1 MSKILQM
8 NRGAGVLLVC
18 ALAWTMMPAAF
29 AQETTAGIQG
39 TVRDTQGAVVP
50 GAAVEVTSPALVGSQ
65 KVMTD
70 SAGYYHLR
78 ALPPG
83 TYALTVSAKGFR
95 TVRQT
100 GIDLSAGR
108 LPTIDV
114 QLEVGSISETIEV
127 SSAAPIVDVTQSK
140 VAVDVSREVIDSL
153 PKGRDAFSLLTLA
166 PGARQ
171 EPLQSVGRG
180 AGGLQGY
187 QIDGASDSENV
198 YLVDGMNTTNIQD
211 GGVGKAFQT
220 DFVQEVQIKSSSFEA
235 EYGGAVGGVVNVIAQ
250 RGSNAWHGS
259 VVTYFQLDGLN
270 ANDPCVTMGAGGTP
284 AGFAAGSCGLRLD
297 PNQAQLDT
305 KGRLDGT
312 PEYYVPKKDKH
323 SILEPGFTLGGPLYK
338 NRLFL
343 FTSYIPTIDTQHR
356 TVNFTGPNPG
366 PRTFTRNF
374 TQHNAYNRL
383 DFSPFNSLKLYSSW
397 NYAYSRTTGSALPRA
412 DSAYGQRN
420 TGAGIDPAT
429 IRTDFGSVNPN
440 SVYSFGVDWLATS
453 KLVVSARF
461 GYWFLDNQ
469 DRGRPQ
475 GLRYLF
481 NNTVTAKDCTTPPP
495 PPAVPACSRGLDGQ
509 PIKVGAQFLDTLYS
523 NMSNNFQTLF
533 DAYKRKD
540 LHVSAAY
547 FASHFLGTHNF
558 KGGYDMMSQAND
570 VLSGYNTAFVNI
582 NWADDY
588 SPQTDVSACDAIM
601 AANAAQYGPSA
612 AGHCRGN
619 VGYFTV
625 QDGVDIVGKVS
636 AKNHGLY
643 VQDGWTMGHGL
654 TLNVGVR
661 FDKEFLPPY
670 RAGADHISFGFFDK
684 VAPRIGGAY
693 DLFHDG
699 KVKIYASYGKF
710 FDIMKYGLPRG
721 SFGGDY
727 WRNCVYAMDDP
738 AFTKITPTAP
748 GGHSCGPGPGPA
760 PGVTVGRFIEQV
772 DLRKNVINT
781 TDPGVDPKIKPME
794 QHEFVAGVDWA
805 ITPNWGLASRYARKR
820 LDWAIEDIGITDN
833 LGFYIGN
840 PGTAFGDLLHRAA
853 PGSDISK
860 PLCPTCPAQPGAIRN
875 YDGLEFRLH
884 KRPGAGKWWAAINY
898 TYSRLDGNY
907 AGLTNS
913 DPTDGSG
920 GRHSPNNH
928 RDFDWPSMQFTPSG
942 AVMYGPLATDRPHTI
957 GVFGFYRIPWFHQ
970 ETLLSF
976 NQAIYSG
983 VPVNTCMAVGGTA
996 SSCQFLENRGNWVN
1010 FTRAAN
1016 GDWQAG
1022 SIERDRRGD
1031 PFLQTNLSV
1040 AHEVKLGENENYR
1053 LRFEADVFNLFNQ
1066 RAAQIYNEAPQAT
1079 SKINMRRLPAF
1090 AGDPGFDWNRMLGG
1104 WDYQTEPNA
1113 ERLTLSNRYGMP
1125 IAFQFARS
1133 MQLAIKFTF

>member
-1 MSKILQM
+1 MIYTRTISLA
-8 NRGAGVLLVC
+8 RRVVLVSLC
-18 ALAWTMMPAAF
+18 CLTFPLYQLPAF
-29 AQETTAGIQG
+29 AQEVTAGIEG
-39 TVRDTQGAVVP
+39 HVKDPSGAVV
-50 GAAVEVTSPALVGSQ
+50 ANATIEATSPALVGSQ
-65 KVMTD
+65 KVKTD
-70 SAGYYHLR
+70 SAGYYHFA

-83 TYALTVSAKGFR
+83 TYTLTATAAGFR
-95 TVRQT
+95 TFKQT
-100 GIDLSAGR
+100 GIELSTGR
-108 LPTIDV
+108 LPTIDITLELGAV
-114 QLEVGSISETIEV
+114 QETVEV
-127 SSAAPIVDVTQSK
+127 SSAAPLVDITQSK
-140 VAVDVSREVIDSL
+140 VAVDVEREVIDSL
-153 PKGRDAFSLLTLA
+153 PKGRDAFSLMTLA

-171 EPLQSVGRG
+171 EPLQSVARG
-180 AGGLQGY
+180 TGGLLGY

-235 EYGGAVGGVVNVIAQ
+235 EFGGAVGGVVNVIAK
-250 RGSNAWHGS
+250 RGSSAWHGS
-259 VVTYFQLDGLN
+259 VLTYFQGDPLN
-270 ANDPCVTMGAGGTP
+270 ANDPCVTMGSGGVPP
-284 AGFAAGSCGLRLD
+284 AFAAGACGQRLD
-297 PNQAQLDT
+297 PT
-305 KGRLDGT
+305 KPGLITNTRTDGT
-312 PEYYVPKKDKH
+312 PEYYVPKKDQRR
-323 SILEPGFTLGGPLYK
+323 IVEPGFTLGGPLYK

-343 FTSYIPTIDTQHR
+343 FASYIPTIDTQR
-356 TVNFTGPNPG
+356 RSVNFTKDNPG
-366 PRTFTRNF
+366 PRTFTRSF

-383 DFSPFNSLKLYSSW
+383 DYGPFKPLKLYASW
-397 NYAYSRTTGSALPRA
+397 NYAYSRTTGSALPRP
-412 DSAYGQRN
+412 DSAYGQVN

-440 SVYSFGVDWLATS
+440 AVYFFGADWTPTS
-453 KLVVSARF
+453 KLVVTGRF
-461 GYWFLDNQ
+461 GYWFFDNQ
-469 DRGRPQ
+469 QRGRPQ
-475 GLRYLF
+475 GIRYLF
-481 NNTVTAKDCTTPPP
+481 NNTLSNDPAKP
-495 PPAVPACSRGLDGQ
+495 SRGLDGN
-509 PIKVGAQFLDTLYS
+509 PINVGQQLLGVLFS
-523 NMSNNFQTLF
+523 NMSDNFQTLF
-533 DAYKRKD
+533 DAYKRHD
-540 LHVSAAY
+540 FHVNAGY
-547 FASHFLGTHNF
+547 FVSRFWGTHNF
-558 KGGYDMMSQAND
+558 KGGYDMMRQAND
-570 VLSGYNTAFVNI
+570 VLSGYNTAFVNF

-588 SPQTDVSACDAIM
+588 SPQTDVGACDAII
-601 AANAAQYGPSA
+601 AANVVQFGPSA
-612 AGHCRGN
+612 AKHCRGN

-625 QDGVDIVGKVS
+625 QDGVDVVGKVS

-643 VQDGWTMGHGL
+643 FQDSWTVGHGL
-654 TLNVGVR
+654 TLNLGVR

-693 DLFHDG
+693 DLLHNG
-699 KVKIYASYGKF
+699 KVKVYASYGKF

-748 GGHSCGPGPGPA
+748 GGHACGPEPGPA

-772 DLRKNVINT
+772 DLRKNVINP
-781 TDPGVDPKIKPME
+781 TDPGVDPRIRPME
-794 QHEFVAGVDWA
+794 QHEFVTGVEWA
-805 ITPNWGLASRYARKR
+805 ITPSWGLATRYARKR

-853 PGSDISK
+853 PGSGISQA
-860 PLCPTCPAQPGAIRN
+860 LCPACSVQPGAIRN

-884 KRPGAGKWWAAINY
+884 KRPGAGKWWGAITY
-898 TYSRLDGNY
+898 TYSRLYGNY

-928 RDFDWPSMQFTPSG
+928 RDFDWPSMQFIPAG
-942 AVMYGPLATDRPHTI
+942 QIAYGPLATDRPHTLGI
-957 GVFGFYRIPWFHQ
+957 FGYYRLPWFHQ
-970 ETLLSF
+970 ETTLSF

-1022 SIERDRRGD
+1022 SVEEGRRSD

-1040 AHEVKLGENENYR
+1040 AHEIKTHENYR
-1053 LRFEADVFNLFNQ
+1053 LRFEAVIFNLFNN
-1066 RAAQIYNEAPQAT
+1066 RAIQIYNEAPQAT
-1079 SKINMRRLPAF
+1079 SKINLRRAPAF
-1090 AGDPGFDWNRMLGG
+1090 PGDPGFDWASMLGG
-1104 WDYQTEPNA
+1104 WNYKTEPNV
-1113 ERLTLSNRYGMP
+1113 EKLTLSSRYGMP
-1125 IAFQFARS
+1125 IGFQNARS
-1133 MQLAIKFTF
+1133 MYLAVKFIF

>member
-1 MSKILQM
+1 MYRRFVCLTNLSV
-8 NRGAGVLLVC
+8 VLLVC
-18 ALAWTMMPAAF
+18 SLSFALLPAAS

-39 TVRDTQGAVVP
+39 TVRDAQGAVVP
-50 GAAVEVTSPALVGSQ
+50 GATVEATSPALVGGQ
-65 KVMTD
+65 KVTTD
-70 SAGYYHLR
+70 GAGYYHLT

-83 TYALTVSAKGFR
+83 SYTLTLSGRGFR
-95 TVRQT
+95 TVRRT
-100 GIDLSAGR
+100 GIELDAGR

-114 QLEVGSISETIEV
+114 QLEVGSITETVEV

-140 VAVDVSREVIDSL
+140 VAVDVSREVIDSP
-153 PKGRDAFSLLTLA
+153 PKRRDAFSLMTLA

-171 EPLQSVGRG
+171 EPLQSVNRG
-180 AGGLQGY
+180 TGALQGY

-259 VVTYFQLDGLN
+259 VVTYFQTDALN
-270 ANDPCVTMGAGGTP
+270 ANDPCITMGAGGTP
-284 AGFAAGSCGLRLD
+284 AAFAAGSCGLRLD
-297 PNQAQLDT
+297 PTKAQLNT
-305 KGRLDGT
+305 TARLDGT
-312 PEYYVPKKDKH
+312 PEYYVPQKDKRR
-323 SILEPGFTLGGPLYK
+323 ILEPGFTLGGSLYK

-343 FTSYIPTIDTQHR
+343 FTSYIPTIDSQHR
-356 TVNFTGPNPG
+356 TVNFTGTNPG
-366 PRTFTRNF
+366 PRTFTRSF

-383 DFSPFNSLKLYSSW
+383 DYSPLNSLKLYASW
-397 NYAYSRTTGSALPRA
+397 NYAYSRTTGNALPAA

-420 TGAGIDPAT
+420 KDAGIDPAT

-440 SVYSFGVDWLATS
+440 SVYSFGADWMPTS
-453 KLVVSARF
+453 KLVVSGRF
-461 GYWFLDNQ
+461 GYWFFDNQ

-475 GLRYLF
+475 GIRYLF
-481 NNTVTAKDCTTPPP
+481 NNTLTAKDCITPPP
-495 PPAVPACSRGLDGQ
+495 GGTCSRGLDGQ
-509 PIKVGAQFLDTLYS
+509 PINVGSQFLDTLFS

-533 DAYKRKD
+533 DAYRRHD
-540 LHVSAAY
+540 VNVNAAY
-547 FASHFLGTHNF
+547 FVSHLWGTHNF
-558 KGGYDMMSQAND
+558 KWGYDMMRQAND

-582 NWADDY
+582 NWTDDY
-588 SPQTDVSACDAIM
+588 SPQTDTHACDQIIDDNFTRYAIPRVP
-601 AANAAQYGPSA
+601 A
-612 AGHCRGN
+612 HCRGN
-619 VGYFTV
+619 DGYFTV
-625 QDGVDIVGKVS
+625 QDGVDVVGKVS

-643 VQDGWTMGHGL
+643 FQDGWTLGHGL
-654 TLNVGVR
+654 TLNAGVR

-670 RAGADHISFGFFDK
+670 RAGADHISFEFTDK
-684 VAPRIGGAY
+684 IAPRIGGAY
-693 DLFHDG
+693 DLLHNG

-738 AFTKITPTAP
+738 DFTKITPTAP
-748 GGHSCGPGPGPA
+748 GGHACGPGPGPA
-760 PGVTVGRFIEQV
+760 PGVTVGRFIEQL
-772 DLRKNVINT
+772 DLRKNIINP
-781 TDPGVDPKIKPME
+781 TDPGVDPNIKPME
-794 QHEFVAGVDWA
+794 QHEIVAGVDWA
-805 ITPNWGLASRYARKR
+805 ITPNWGLDTRYARKR

-853 PGSDISK
+853 SGSGITQ
-860 PLCPTCPAQPGAIRN
+860 PLCPACPAQPGAIRN

-884 KRPGAGKWWAAINY
+884 KRPGAGKWWGAINY
-898 TYSRLDGNY
+898 TYSRLYGNY

-928 RDFDWPSMQFTPSG
+928 RDFDWPSMQFTPG
-942 AVMYGPLATDRPHTI
+942 GTIAYGPLATDRTHTI
-957 GVFGFYRIPWFHQ
+957 GIFGYYRIPWFHQ
-970 ETLLSF
+970 ETVLSF

-996 SSCQFLENRGNWVN
+996 SSCQFLENRSNWVN

-1022 SIERDRRGD
+1022 SIENDRRGD

-1040 AHEVKLGENENYR
+1040 AHELKVNEKNR
-1053 LRFEADVFNLFNQ
+1053 LRFEADIFNVFNQ

-1079 SKINMRRLPAF
+1079 SKINMRRAASFL
-1090 AGDPGFDWNRMLGG
+1090 GDPGFDWTRMLGG
-1104 WDYQTEPNA
+1104 WDYKTEPNV
-1113 ERLTLSNRYGMP
+1113 EGLTLSSRYGLP
-1125 IAFQFARS
+1125 IAFQYART
-1133 MQLAIKFTF
+1133 MLLAIKFTF